1 MNFSN
6 KSINFKSILIYF
18 VRSQMNGGI
27 SMKKLIVLVVVMFCL
42 GAALPN
48 YNQSVSAES
57 IVSASIAE
65 NDLSGIMEE
74 ITDEQF
80 NSSVQAIN
88 DGITVENGVYKFDK
102 NLVKDTT
109 LTEKE
114 IENIDELFS
123 NFLTQREIA
132 EIDKVMVDDE
142 LAKDD
147 IKKKGRALPA
157 VLLAAASAV
166 VAFVALAIVVNIIND
181 LYKLS
186 MSGYCSKWKK
196 YSQIKKACKQL
207 GYIK

>member
-1 MNFSN
+1 M
-6 KSINFKSILIYF
+6 KK
-18 VRSQMNGGI
+18 
-27 SMKKLIVLVVVMFCL
+27 MKKLIVLVVIILCL
-42 GAALPN
+42 GAALPK

-57 IVSASIAE
+57 IVSASSDE
-65 NDLSGIMEE
+65 NDLFGIMEE

-88 DGITVENGVYKFDK
+88 DGITIENGVYKFDK

-114 IENIDELFS
+114 IENIDALFS
-123 NFLTQREIA
+123 NFLTQGEIA
-132 EIDKVMVDDE
+132 EVDKVVVDDE

-147 IKKKGRALPA
+147 IKKNGRAIPA
-157 VLLAAASAV
+157 VLLAAATTVA
-166 VAFVALAIVVNIIND
+166 AFVALAIIVNIIND

-186 MSGYCSKWKK
+186 LSGYCSKWKM

-207 GYIK
+207 GYLK